1 MADTQALFQE
11 LRQLSP
17 EDAGEL
23 GEMLKA
29 QMPKSDKKKDA
40 SKEAASEETPAD
52 DAE

>member
-29 QMPKSDKKKDA
+29 KMPKSDKKNDTPQ
-40 SKEAASEETPAD
+40 ETTSEETPST